1 MRRSDREEKDQTVIK
16 DVISRSTVCRLGMV
30 DEDKPYI
37 VPLCFGYDGQNLYV
51 HSATKGRKIDVLK
64 KNPNVCFEIDLIAE
78 AIPSENACDWGMKYQ
93 SVIGFG
99 KAIFLETHEDKRQAF
114 EVIMAQYTDKEYQFP
129 DNMLKAT
136 AVIKIEIEN
145 ITCKQCGI

>member
-16 DVISRSTVCRLGMV
+16 NVISRPTVCRLGMV
-30 DEDKPYI
+30 DGDKPDV
-37 VPLCFGYDGQNLYV
+37 VPLCFVYDGQYLYI

-78 AIPSENACDWGMKYQ
+78 ATTAENACDWGMKYQ

-99 KAIFLETHEDKRQAF
+99 
-114 EVIMAQYTDKEYQFP
+114 
-129 DNMLKAT
+129 
-136 AVIKIEIEN
+136 
-145 ITCKQCGI
+145 